1 MSRDMMKATNFV
13 HPTQVQE
20 QIGDI
25 LCLFQFQ
32 MLLIFWDFVVRNF
45 SFCIFGDFKMRLFRW
60 RERDTSP
67 GAFLRNRCAL
77 PAPRPSDSWH
87 GCLHLQGEELCKER
101 NQEGRQP
108 ALWRQLWR
116 RGRRP
121 ESSTNVCGT
130 KLWLHERVKHCPAFS
145 TENTAMT
152 SNTFS
157 FQ

>member
-1 MSRDMMKATNFV
+1 MSMDMMKATNFV
-13 HPTQVQE
+13 HSTQVQE

-32 MLLIFWDFVVRNF
+32 MLLIFWDFVVRNL
-45 SFCIFGDFKMRLFRW
+45 SFCIFGDLKIRSLRW
-60 RERDTSP
+60 RERNTSP

-77 PAPRPSDSWH
+77 PSLCHSVSWR

-108 ALWRQLWR
+108 ALWRRLRR

-130 KLWLHERVKHCPAFS
+130 KLWLHERVKHCPVL
-145 TENTAMT
+145 NTP